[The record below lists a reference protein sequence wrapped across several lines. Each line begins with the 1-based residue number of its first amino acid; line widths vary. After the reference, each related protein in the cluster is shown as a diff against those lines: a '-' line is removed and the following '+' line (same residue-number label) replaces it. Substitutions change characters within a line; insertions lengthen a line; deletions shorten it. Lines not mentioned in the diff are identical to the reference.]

1 MEIGEKI
8 HGFEVKEKKYVGEVE
23 GDIIQMEHLS
33 TGAQVVVID
42 NQDVKKSFL
51 VGFRTIPKDSTGVFH
66 ILEHSV
72 LNGSRRYPD
81 KTMFVNLMKHSMAEF
96 VNAITYPDHT
106 VYPFCTENEKD
117 FMNLM
122 DIYLNAVFC
131 PNVLTDKGIFK
142 QEGWHFQCEDGKEP
156 EISGIVYN
164 EMKGAFSS
172 LDRILEGEIFEAMFP
187 KTAYRFVSGGD
198 PDVIPALSYEKFL
211 EYYKAFYHASN
222 CCIVLYGRMNVEEKL
237 EYINRAYLGKMKK
250 SEPVEPVSMQRPVRG
265 IRRKRYDKDKFGAQ
279 GVFASC
285 TYGLGDFDDRE
296 RMTAVYI
303 LMQALMGEDDAP
315 MKKGLIQGLGIPEI
329 QYFIMDGIRQPYLA
343 LKIKNTDKETA
354 CRLKTVIKEQAD
366 RFCREGIKEEILVS
380 AINRLEFWMREKG
393 GAWPDGIEYVLDIA
407 GGWAQGT
414 GPCEMIEFED
424 TYVKMRT
431 LVREGYF
438 ESLLGEIILENE
450 HEAEVILEP
459 FEKEEEKKAAEK
471 GTEEELEELPGLSAD
486 DLVSRNEEALTR
498 VDEESG
504 ITYLKQ
510 EIPSKGVVYQSCY
523 FDISDLEPEKV
534 PYAKLLSELLGIL
547 PTREHTL
554 EELVVEKNMW
564 LGNIRSYLEAYTK
577 ADDMG
582 HVELKFVMDISCLE
596 ENLLKAVKL
605 GEELLYDTVLEYP
618 EVILKRIRQSRM
630 ELERGFVTSGNSYAS
645 GRAAA
650 HYMLEGAA
658 RERYN
663 GILYYQFLGELLKNF
678 EANHGQIIQELKQ
691 IQGKICRKSHLAL
704 SFTGTEKAYAGFRKF
719 IENSRFCGSTRETEC
734 GRYGD
739 ELLHGRAE
747 AFIVPSE
754 VSYVALG
761 GIGDYA
767 GEDCLLGRMVSFD
780 YLWAKI
786 RAEGGAYGCQ
796 MSVFPNKSWA
806 MSSYRDPNVKRTIET
821 FRNTSR
827 WLAALEL
834 GEKELLNYKIGAV
847 AGYDRI
853 PKTYVQAKR
862 MDSWYLRRE
871 EPQIRVKVREGLLKA
886 SQEGLKKRYQA
897 LESFAGEGTVCVLG
911 NREKIEEAKDRFDS
925 VTVLME

>member
-8 HGFEVKEKKYVGEVE
+8 YGFEVKEKKYVREVE

-122 DIYLNAVFC
+122 DVYLNAVFC
-131 PNVLTDKGIFK
+131 PNVLTDKEIFE
-142 QEGWHFQCEDGKEP
+142 QEGWHFQCEDGKAP
-156 EISGIVYN
+156 EINGVVYN
-164 EMKGAFSS
+164 EMKGVFSS
-172 LDRILEGEIFEAMFP
+172 LDSILEDEMSKAMFP
-187 KTAYRFVSGGD
+187 ETAYRFVAGGF
-198 PDVIPALSYEKFL
+198 PDTIPALSYEEFL
-211 EYYKAFYHASN
+211 EYYRTFYNASN
-222 CCIVLYGRMNVEEKL
+222 CCIVLYGRMNTEQL
-237 EYINRAYLGKMKK
+237 FEYIDKVYLGKMKRSK
-250 SEPVEPVSMQRPVRG
+250 PAKPVMLQKPVKG
-265 IRRKRYDKDKFGAQ
+265 IRNKLYDKEKFGDQ

-285 TYGLGDFDDRE
+285 TYSLGDFDNRE
-296 RMTAVYI
+296 RMNAVYI
-303 LMQALMGEDDAP
+303 LMQAIMGEDEAP
-315 MKKGLIQGLGIPEI
+315 MKKGLIQSLGIPEI

-343 LKIKNTDKETA
+343 VKIKNTDKETA
-354 CRLKTVIKEQAD
+354 GRLKTVITEQAD
-366 RFCREGIKEEILVS
+366 RLCREGIGEEVLVS

-393 GAWPDGIEYVLDIA
+393 GSQPEGIEYVLDIA

-414 GPCEMIEFED
+414 GPCEMIEFEE
-424 TYVKMRT
+424 TYRKMRT
-431 LVREGYF
+431 LVKEGYF
-438 ESLLGEIILENE
+438 ESLLREILLEND
-450 HEAEVILEP
+450 HEAEVSLEP
-459 FEKEEEKKAAEK
+459 LEKAEEKRQ
-471 GTEEELEELPGLSAD
+471 TEEETEDLPGLSAD
-486 DLVSRNEEALTR
+486 DLLHKKEEPLTR
-498 VDEESG
+498 AEEESG

-510 EIPSKGVVYQSCY
+510 EIPSKGVAYQSCY

-534 PYAKLLSELLGIL
+534 PYAKLLSELLGDL
-547 PTREHTL
+547 PTRKHSL
-554 EELVVEKNMW
+554 EELVIEKNMW
-564 LGNIRSYLEAYTK
+564 LGNVRAYLEAYTNT
-577 ADDMG
+577 DDIR
-582 HVELKFVMDISCLE
+582 HVRLKFVMDISCLE
-596 ENLLKAVKL
+596 QNLLRAVKL
-605 GEELLYDTVLEYP
+605 GEELLYDTILEHP
-618 EVILKRIRQSRM
+618 EIILKRIRQSRM

-663 GILYYQFLGELLKNF
+663 GIHYYQFLGKLLKNF
-678 EANHGQIIQELKQ
+678 DADQGQIIRELKE
-691 IQGKICRKSHLAL
+691 IQEKLCRKSNLVM
-704 SFTGTEKAYAGFRKF
+704 SFTGTEKAYGDFRQL
-719 IENSRFCGSTRETEC
+719 IAASGFCGSAREREP
-734 GRYGD
+734 GWYQD
-739 ELLHGRAE
+739 KLLPGKSE
-747 AFIVPSE
+747 AFIIPSE

-761 GIGDYA
+761 GIGEYT
-767 GEDCLLGRMVSFD
+767 GEDYLLGRMVSFD

-796 MSVFPNKSWA
+796 MSVLPNQSWT

-821 FRNTSR
+821 FRNTSS
-827 WLAALEL
+827 WLKDLEL
-834 GEKELLNYKIGAV
+834 GEQELLNYKIGAV
-847 AGYDRI
+847 AGYDRT

-862 MDSWYLRRE
+862 MDSWYLRQE
-871 EPQIRVKVREGLLKA
+871 EPQVRAKVREGLLKA
-886 SQEGLKKRYQA
+886 SEEDLKNRHQA
-897 LESFAGEGTVCVLG
+897 MESFAKEGTVCVLG
-911 NREKIEEAKDRFDS
+911 NRTKIEEAAGQFDN